1 MRRKIVFQLFFLTF
15 FLCCIIISLII
26 GGQYYIINH
35 VYLDKEKENIQKE
48 IQAYYQ
54 AVKRNP
60 QDKMDLHKR
69 ETTLFEKHGIMVSR
83 LDDLGNIKNLPT
95 GDYYLEV
102 MSTDQYDK
110 TEAKRILLN
119 NLINAKKDVNALET
133 IFSYLSEFENY
144 AVEISFDG
152 ISSLKKL
159 NHTVPISIWISKIN
173 ESFVAPYFYGE
184 QQKADIGNEQIKLEE
199 SEGEFPQ
206 KNADISPP
214 LPFKVKPMYTQSAQS
229 GIVTDM
235 RLPNYSNPEE
245 EQSLYNNQ
253 TFAENILM
261 FQADYLTD
269 RIKLSEEKWLQQELN
284 IDGVRYVQFIRPI
297 THNGQVT
304 EFVFTLTSLQ
314 PLTKAADLMKDY
326 YLYLLLISIAL
337 TTIFCIYYSRII
349 TKPIL
354 RINQVTKK
362 IIEFEFG
369 EKIPVYSK
377 NEIGVLS
384 NNINQLSERL
394 EGYIEKLH
402 AANNKLMEDIEIE
415 KKLEQV
421 RKDFISGVS
430 HELKTPLSV
439 MQVSVSMLQDGIAP
453 EKNEYYLQAIENE
466 IAKVNVLVNEML
478 NLAKYESGTYQLEK
492 EIINIKNLFTQ
503 VFQKLLF
510 QIEEKGL
517 KASLQLED
525 ATVNANSNL
534 LEQVLINLLTNAI
547 RYTEPGHEL
556 IVTIKK
562 QEDSVYVGI
571 ENKGAHLP
579 EESLDKIWDQ
589 FYRIDASRDRVKG
602 GTGLGLSI
610 VKQILELH
618 DAQYGAMNTNDGV
631 LFYFYIEK

>member
-15 FLCCIIISLII
+15 FLCCIIISMII

-35 VYLDKEKENIQKE
+35 VYLDKEKETIQKE

-54 AVKRNP
+54 AVKRN
-60 QDKMDLHKR
+60 QLDKTELQKR
-69 ETTLFEKHGIMVSR
+69 ESTLFEKNGIMVAR

-102 MSTDQYDK
+102 ISTDQRDK
-110 TEAKRILLN
+110 METKRLLLN
-119 NLINAKKDVNALET
+119 NLINAKKNVNALET
-133 IFSYLSEFENY
+133 IFSYLSEYENN

-152 ISSLKKL
+152 ISRLKKL
-159 NHTVPISIWISKIN
+159 DHTVPVSISISIIN
-173 ESFVAPYFYGE
+173 ERFVAPYYIE
-184 QQKADIGNEQIKLEE
+184 QQKEDIRNEQMELEE
-199 SEGEFPQ
+199 SEMKLPQ
-206 KNADISPP
+206 ALKVNP
-214 LPFKVKPMYTQSAQS
+214 LFTLRGHS

-235 RLPNYSNPEE
+235 RLPNYRNPGDEL
-245 EQSLYNNQ
+245 SLYNNQ
-253 TFAENILM
+253 TFAENILK

-269 RIKLSEEKWLQQELN
+269 RIKFSKEKWLQLELN
-284 IDGVRYVQFIRPI
+284 FDGVRYIQFIRPI
-297 THNGQVT
+297 THNGQVS

-326 YLYLLLISIAL
+326 YFYLLLISIAL

-384 NNINQLSERL
+384 NNINQLSKRL
-394 EGYIEKLH
+394 EDYIEKLH
-402 AANNKLMEDIEIE
+402 TANSKLMEDIEKE

-439 MQVSVSMLQDGIAP
+439 MLVSVSMLQDGIAP
-453 EKNEYYLQAIENE
+453 EKNKYYLQTIENV

-478 NLAKYESGTYQLEK
+478 NLAKYESGTFQLEK
-492 EIINIKNLFTQ
+492 EQINIKDLFTQ

-517 KASLQLED
+517 KALLQLED

-534 LEQVLINLLTNAI
+534 VEQVLVNLLTNAI

-556 IVTIKK
+556 IVIIKK
-562 QEDSVYVGI
+562 QKDSVYVGI

-589 FYRIDASRDRVKG
+589 FYRIDAARERVKG

-610 VKQILELH
+610 VKQILEMH
-618 DAQYGAMNTNDGV
+618 DAQYGAENTKDGV
-631 LFYFYIEK
+631 LFIFI

>member
-1 MRRKIVFQLFFLTF
+1 M
-15 FLCCIIISLII
+15 II

-48 IQAYYQ
+48 IQAYYR

-60 QDKMDLHKR
+60 QDETDLQKR
-69 ETTLFEKHGIMVSR
+69 ETAMYEKHGIMVSR
-83 LDDLGNIKNLPT
+83 LDDLGNIKNMPN
-95 GDYYLEV
+95 GDYYLEI
-102 MSTDQYDK
+102 MSKVKSGT
-110 TEAKRILLN
+110 TEVTRIQLN

-133 IFSYLSEFENY
+133 ILSYLSKVEDI
-144 AVEISFDG
+144 EISYEG
-152 ISSLKKL
+152 ISIPKSS
-159 NHTVPISIWISKIN
+159 NHSVPIFLWVTMIN
-173 ESFVAPYFYGE
+173 EGFTAPYFYFE
-184 QQKADIGNEQIKLEE
+184 SQKADMGNEQMKLKE
-199 SEGEFPQ
+199 SEGKYQQNPG
-206 KNADISPP
+206 ISPP
-214 LPFKVKPMYTQSAQS
+214 LAFKVNPMYTLRAHS

-235 RLPNYSNPEE
+235 RLPNYSNQEE

-253 TFAENILM
+253 TFAENILK

-269 RIKLSEEKWLQQELN
+269 RIKFSEEKWLQQELN
-284 IDGVRYVQFIRPI
+284 IDGVRYIQFIRPI
-297 THNGQVT
+297 TRNGQVT
-304 EFVFTLTSLQ
+304 EFAFTLTSLQ

-326 YLYLLLISIAL
+326 YLYLFLISLAL

-369 EKIPVYSK
+369 EKIPVNSK

-394 EGYIEKLH
+394 EDYIEKLH
-402 AANNKLMEDIEIE
+402 AANSKLMEDIEKE
-415 KKLEQV
+415 MNLEQV

-478 NLAKYESGTYQLEK
+478 NLAKYESGIYQVEK
-492 EIINIKNLFTQ
+492 EQINIKNLFTQ
-503 VFQKLLF
+503 VFNKLLF
-510 QIEEKGL
+510 QIEKKGL
-517 KASLQLED
+517 KAFLQFED

-534 LEQVLINLLTNAI
+534 LEQVLVNLLTNAI
-547 RYTEPGHEL
+547 RYTEPGHGL
-556 IVTIKK
+556 
-562 QEDSVYVGI
+562 
-571 ENKGAHLP
+571 
-579 EESLDKIWDQ
+579 
-589 FYRIDASRDRVKG
+589 YRNHQK
-602 GTGLGLSI
+602 T
-610 VKQILELH
+610 
-618 DAQYGAMNTNDGV
+618 
-631 LFYFYIEK
+631 